1 MTICLKR
8 QKEWVNTIKK
18 FKQKTS
24 LSYLILVLLISGN
37 SFALSPEYQK
47 QLKIGCYA
55 NSKQYLGAERAKKYC
70 LCTIDKL
77 SNKFTEEQMNLV
89 FQKKPEDIIKATEF
103 AAIYCENS

>member
-1 MTICLKR
+1 MIFYKKLEKL
-8 QKEWVNTIKK
+8 VNMIKK
-18 FKQKTS
+18 FK
-24 LSYLILVLLISGN
+24 LLLIFILIFSSK
-37 SFALSPEYQK
+37 SFAFSPDYEKEMY
-47 QLKIGCYA
+47 IGCYA
-55 NSKQYLGAERAKKYC
+55 NSKQYLAAERAKKYC